1 MRITRS
7 TTLHDR
13 VHKVARLATWFAER
27 NAPTIRLAAHV
38 DRSQD
43 SLVHGD
49 AHVGNLL
56 RTSNGDVV
64 IGDFDPTCTAPWQV
78 DLVAVPVGET
88 RFGRHGAHARLA
100 LAYGYDVTQDPDW
113 PTLREAR
120 ELTMVCAAVPLLA
133 SAPGIA
139 GEFRTRLHSI
149 RAEDHQAVGL
159 SSLTFE
165 GRAQRR
171 PARTIGHLV
180 NDLPASHRPTATS
193 PLAEGGDQRGA
204 RSMGNCT
211 SVSSSAGL
219 TV

>member
-1 MRITRS
+1 MTTTDAHGRYTEAAMTQAMRHIADRLDVPSHDARLFRLTNNAVFALPTAAIVVRITRS

-27 NAPTIRLAAHV
+27 NAPTIRLAVHV

-49 AHVGNLL
+49 AHVGFLL
-56 RTSNGDVV
+56 RTPNGDVV

-78 DLVAVPVGET
+78 DLVPAVGET

-120 ELTMVCAAVPLLA
+120 ELTMVCAA
-133 SAPGIA
+133 
-139 GEFRTRLHSI
+139 
-149 RAEDHQAVGL
+149 
-159 SSLTFE
+159 
-165 GRAQRR
+165 
-171 PARTIGHLV
+171 
-180 NDLPASHRPTATS
+180 
-193 PLAEGGDQRGA
+193 EGGDQRGA
-204 RSMGNCT
+204 LSMGNCT